1 MKTMVLIA
9 CASKKI
15 THTARAEDLY
25 ISPLFVGNL
34 RYAKSLAPDA
44 IFILSAKYGLLDLD
58 KEIEPYNVTLK
69 DMSTVQVRAWANG
82 VLEQL
87 GRRADLQHDHFVFLA
102 GDIYRKFLVPHLGSY
117 EVPLAGMRIGEQL
130 QFLAAQSY
138 D

>member
-15 THTARAEDLY
+15 THKARAEDLY

-44 IFILSAKYGLLDLD
+44 IFILSAMYGLLDLD

-69 DMSTVQVRAWANG
+69 DMSTAQVRAWANG

-87 GRRADLQHDHFVFLA
+87 ARRADLQHDHFVFLA
-102 GDIYRKFLVPHLGSY
+102 GDVYRKFLVPHLASY

-130 QFLAAQSY
+130 QFLAAHP
-138 D
+138 